1 MYDEG
6 FTLSESKVSVVY
18 ISKNEVATDTEVRR
32 IQEHSK
38 WVESAR
44 QWVCRYAT
52 AFVCITTVT
61 LAFTSY
67 NKLRNTCHI
76 VPIFSGNKIQL
87 LFIQGHI

>member
-6 FTLSESKVSVVY
+6 FALSESEVSLAY

-32 IQEHSK
+32 IQEHSEC
-38 WVESAR
+38 VESAR
-44 QWVCRYAT
+44 QWVSRYAS
-52 AFVCITTVT
+52 AFVCVTTVA

-76 VPIFSGNKIQL
+76 VRIFNGNQIQL